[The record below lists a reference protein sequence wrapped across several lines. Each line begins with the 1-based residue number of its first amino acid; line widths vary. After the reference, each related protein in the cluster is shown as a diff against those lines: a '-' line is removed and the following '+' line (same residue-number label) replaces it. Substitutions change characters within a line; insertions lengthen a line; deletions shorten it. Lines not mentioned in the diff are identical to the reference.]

1 MDLHKIK
8 FMNICGAC
16 NGLWEAEY
24 VVCHDKRYGDHGR
37 NDRKP
42 QRSCDLQDYFLQLF
56 AYSPLTAPVLQ
67 KNLVGL

>member
-42 QRSCDLQDYFLQLF
+42 QRSCDLQDFFLQLF
-56 AYSPLTAPVLQ
+56 AVDSSRPA